1 MSMEQ
6 DKQHAF
12 DAYCKRLVKNEAV
25 NIQLEY
31 ARQAE
36 REVSFSDLTS
46 QEVQSLL
53 CVDHYDSEQQTFP
66 VLNVTVEIEDE
77 NLGRALAALSPERRV
92 IVLSAYALGM
102 SDIEIARQFRLHR
115 STVQYRRTNTLK
127 ELKKLLEG
135 YQYE

>member
-46 QEVQSLL
+46 QEVKSLL
-53 CVDHYDSEQQTFP
+53 CVDHYDLEQQTFP
-66 VLNVTVEIEDE
+66 ILNVTVEIEDE
-77 NLGRALAALSPERRV
+77 NLGRALEALSPERRV

-102 SDIEIARQFRLHR
+102 SGIEIARQFRLRR
-115 STVQYRRTNTLK
+115 STVQYRRTNALK
-127 ELKKLLEG
+127 ELRKLLEG